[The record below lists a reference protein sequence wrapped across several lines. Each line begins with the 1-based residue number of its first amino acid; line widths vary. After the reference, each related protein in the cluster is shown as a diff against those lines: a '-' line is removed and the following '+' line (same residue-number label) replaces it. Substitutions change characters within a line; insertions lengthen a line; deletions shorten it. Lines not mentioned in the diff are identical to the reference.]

1 MRYLIWPLL
10 FLTLPALSQS
20 LTLNGY
26 VRDARTGEVL
36 IGASVLVPTQRVGAT
51 ANTYGFYS
59 LTLKPADTLGVVV
72 SFVGFASQYI
82 RLNRPVSQRLDV
94 TLSENASALT
104 EVAVAGRR
112 ADENVRGTQMSV
124 LTVPLNLVKT
134 LPVLFGER
142 DILKIV
148 QTLPG
153 VQAGQE
159 GTTGFYVRG
168 GNSDQNLV
176 LLDEAPVYNPNHL
189 FGLFSTFNTNALNRV
204 TLIKGG
210 FPAQYG
216 GRLSSILDVTM
227 REGNTKR
234 FSGEGGIGLIASN
247 LTLEG
252 PIGGKSGET
261 PRGSFIVSGRRTYF
275 DLLLKPFQKATGQ
288 SNYTF
293 FDLNAKI
300 NYRLGDR
307 NRLYLSAFTGR
318 DNAQYTGASSLN
330 YGIRFGNATGTLR
343 WNHLFG
349 PKLFV
354 NTALITNRYQLSL
367 STLQSG
373 YVALLYTG
381 IRDFSAKTDWEF
393 YPSPRHTV
401 RWGGILT
408 RHAFA
413 PLATSVRLPRSGKL
427 PPFPTDSIARQFTTE
442 VALYLNDDWA
452 ISERLTL
459 TTGLRLPLFWN
470 GTTQYTRFEPRLSTR
485 YVLSPVSSLKVSYTV
500 MNQFLQLVPNATAS
514 LPTDIWLPSSARV
527 LPQTSQQVAIGWF
540 HNSRD
545 NAYELS
551 VEGYAKQMQHQV
563 LFKEGTQLL
572 VGSDIDQNL
581 TFGRGWSVGLE
592 TYARKATGR
601 LTGWISYTLSRT
613 MQQFADLNNGQAFPF
628 AYDRRHNLAVVGSYE
643 LSSRWTVAGNFTL
656 YTGRPYTL
664 PAGRTQINGGGTLYT
679 DLYADYSS
687 RNNARLRPYH
697 RLDVSATHKRA
708 KRWLGRPGTSE
719 WVFSV
724 YNLYSRLNPYFV
736 YVTTDGIT
744 RQPVARQVS
753 LLPIIPSVS
762 YHITF

>member
-1 MRYLIWPLL
+1 MRYLLYSLL
-10 FLTLPALSQS
+10 LTAFPALSQS

-26 VRDARTGEVL
+26 VRDARTGEAL
-36 IGASVLVPTQRVGAT
+36 IGAGITVPAQRVGAT
-51 ANTYGFYS
+51 TNTYGFYS
-59 LTLKPADTLGVVV
+59 LTLKPADTVGVVV
-72 SFVGFASQYI
+72 SFVGFAPQYL
-82 RLNRPVSQRLDV
+82 RLSSPVSQRLDV
-94 TLSENASALT
+94 TLSENANALA
-104 EVAVAGRR
+104 EVVVSTRR
-112 ADENVRGTQMSV
+112 TDENVRGTQMSV
-124 LTVPLNLVKT
+124 LTIPLSLVKT

-142 DILKIV
+142 DILKTV

-189 FGLFSTFNTNALNRV
+189 FGWFSTFNTNALNRV

-234 FSGEGGIGLIASN
+234 FSGAAGVGLIASN

-252 PIGGKSGET
+252 PLNGKSGQAC
-261 PRGSFIVSGRRTYF
+261 GSFIVSGRRTYF
-275 DLLLKPFQKATGQ
+275 DLLLKPFQPAAGQ

-300 NYRLGDR
+300 NYRLGTRDR
-307 NRLYLSAFTGR
+307 LFLSAFAGR

-354 NTALITNRYQLSL
+354 NTALIANQYQLSL

-373 YVALLYTG
+373 YVAQLYTG
-381 IRDFSAKTDWEF
+381 IRDLSAKTDWEF
-393 YPSPRHTV
+393 YPSPTHTV
-401 RWGGILT
+401 RWGAILT
-408 RHAFA
+408 SHAFA
-413 PLATSVRLPRSGKL
+413 PLATSAKLPKSGNL
-427 PPFPTDSIARQFTTE
+427 PPFPTDSITRQYTTE
-442 VALYLNDDWA
+442 AALYINDDWA

-459 TTGLRLPLFWN
+459 TAGLRLPLFWN
-470 GTTQYTRFEPRLSTR
+470 GATRYARLEPRLSTR
-485 YVLSPVSSLKVSYTV
+485 YVLSPTSSLKASYTV

-514 LPTDIWLPSSARV
+514 LPTDIWLPSSGRV
-527 LPQTSQQVAIGWF
+527 LPQMSQQIAVGWF

-545 NAYELS
+545 NAYEFS
-551 VEGYAKQMQHQV
+551 VEGYAKAMQHQV

-572 VGSDIDQNL
+572 TGSDIDHSL
-581 TFGRGWSVGLE
+581 TFGRGYSIGLE
-592 TYARKATGR
+592 TYVRKATGR

-613 MQQFADLNNGQAFPF
+613 MQQFDELNNGQAFPF

-643 LSSRWTVAGNFTL
+643 LTPRWTVAGSFTL

-664 PAGRTQINGGGTLYT
+664 PVGRTQIGGGGTLYT
-679 DLYADYSS
+679 DIYADYTS

-697 RLDVSATHKRA
+697 RLDVSATHKRP
-708 KRWLGRPGTSE
+708 KRWFGRPGTSE
-719 WVFSV
+719 WVFSI

-736 YVTTDGIT
+736 YVTTDDIT
-744 RQPVARQVS
+744 RQPIARQVS

>member
-1 MRYLIWPLL
+1 MKRL
-10 FLTLPALSQS
+10 FLWISLLSLTGPVMSQS
-20 LTLNGY
+20 LTLSGY

-36 IGASVLVPTQRVGAT
+36 IGASLTVPGQRVGT
-51 ANTYGFYS
+51 TTNTYGFYS
-59 LTLKPADTLGVVV
+59 LTLRPADTLDLVV
-72 SFVGFASQYI
+72 SFVGYAPQYW
-82 RLNRPVSQRLDV
+82 RLGQPTSRRLDV
-94 TLSENASALT
+94 TLSENASALR
-104 EVAVAGRR
+104 EVVVSGGRT
-112 ADENVRGTQMSV
+112 DENVRGTQMSV
-124 LTVPLNLVKT
+124 LSLPLRLVRT

-142 DILKIV
+142 DILKTL

-216 GRLSSILDVTM
+216 GRLSSIVDVTM

-234 FSGEGGIGLIASN
+234 FSGEGGIGLIAAN

-252 PIGGKSGET
+252 PIKNG
-261 PRGSFIVSGRRTYF
+261 RGSYIVSGRRTYV
-275 DLLLKPFQKATGQ
+275 DLLLKPFQPATGQ
-288 SNYTF
+288 TSYTF
-293 FDLNAKI
+293 FDLNAKL
-300 NYRLGDR
+300 NYRLGERD
-307 NRLYLSAFTGR
+307 RLYVSAFTGR
-318 DNAQYTGASSLN
+318 DNAQYTGTSSLN

-343 WNHLFG
+343 WNHLFT

-354 NTALITNRYQLSL
+354 NTSLMANQYALSL

-373 YVALLYTG
+373 YVAQLYTG
-381 IRDFSAKTDWEF
+381 IQDVSLKTDWEY
-393 YPSPRHTV
+393 YPSPKHTL

-413 PLATSVRLPRSGKL
+413 PLSNSARLPKSGKL
-427 PPFPTDSIARQFTTE
+427 PTFPTDSINRQYTTE
-442 VALYLNDDWA
+442 AALYMNDDWA
-452 ISERLTL
+452 LSERLTV
-459 TTGLRLPLFWN
+459 TAGLRMPLFWSASA
-470 GTTQYTRFEPRLSTR
+470 QYTRLEPRLSTR
-485 YVLSPVSSLKVSYTV
+485 YVLSATSSLKASYTI
-500 MNQFLQLVPNATAS
+500 MSQFLQLVPNATAS
-514 LPTDIWLPSSARV
+514 LPTDIWLPSSALVR
-527 LPQTSQQVAIGWF
+527 PQTSQQVALGWF

-545 NAYELS
+545 NAYEFSL
-551 VEGYAKQMQHQV
+551 EGYAKNMQHQV

-572 VGSDIDQNL
+572 TTSDIDRSL
-581 TFGRGWSVGLE
+581 AFGRGYSIGLE
-592 TYARKATGR
+592 AYARKATGR

-613 MQQFADLNNGQAFPF
+613 MQQFAELNNGQAFPF

-664 PAGRTQINGGGTLYT
+664 PVGRLEIGGGSTLYN
-679 DLYADYSS
+679 DIYADYST
-687 RNNARLRPYH
+687 RNNNRLRPYH
-697 RLDVSATHKRA
+697 RLDASVTYKRP
-708 KRWLGRPGTSE
+708 KRWFRRAGTSE

-724 YNLYSRLNPYFV
+724 YNLYSRLNPYFI
-736 YVTTDGIT
+736 YVATDDIT

-762 YHITF
+762 YQFTF